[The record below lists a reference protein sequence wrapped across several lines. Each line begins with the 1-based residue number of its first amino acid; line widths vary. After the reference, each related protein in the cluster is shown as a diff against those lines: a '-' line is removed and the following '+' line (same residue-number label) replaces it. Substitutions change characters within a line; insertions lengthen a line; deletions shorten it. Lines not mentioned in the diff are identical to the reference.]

1 MKFEIQDVDAL
12 GRIGKIEV
20 NNKQM
25 ITPNL
30 FPVIH
35 PFDNVITASGLKD
48 LGAQCLFT
56 NAYIMY
62 KNKEY
67 REEILN
73 KGIHD
78 FLNYDGIIAT
88 DSGAFQQYMYNDN
101 KIEISPEEIE
111 NFQERIESDFPVILD
126 LPVQLEDTFE
136 VAESKVLLTIERAK
150 ENISRRENPKCQ
162 WIGPI
167 HGGKFPDLLKRSS
180 IEMSKLDFGIY
191 AIGGLVKAFL
201 QYQFELTL
209 KMLITVKKNIIP
221 NKPLHMFGLGLPQFF
236 SLAVACGCDLM
247 DSAAYILFAKE
258 NRYFTLSTGTKRLDE
273 LTEFPCHCPI
283 CTKYT
288 PGEVKTFEP
297 EIIVELLA
305 KHNLYLSFSEL
316 RTIRQAIRDGNLW
329 ELVETRI
336 RNHPNLVNAYRTVKN
351 NEDFFEI
358 YEKAYKNHGRLYSSV
373 ESVNRPL
380 FRRYFNKLG
389 TNYRIPK
396 EVKFLIIL
404 PELDVKGTYS
414 SEIQKWLGI
423 IDNSVFREKIHIIL
437 ASSYYGVIPNELME
451 SFPLGQH
458 EGSIEFKYQ
467 GHAHNALNNTKFF
480 FEKNHDQYD
489 KIAILIPNEYL
500 NELNELTEI
509 SKNNVIFII
518 QNYLTD
524 KFKEKV
530 FTFLTIESALGY
542 FNDGLKDDDL
552 K

>member
-12 GRIGKIEV
+12 GRIGTIDI
-20 NNKQM
+20 NNKHM

-35 PFDNVITASGLKD
+35 PFDNIITASGLKD

-62 KNKEY
+62 KNKEK
-67 REEILN
+67 REELLKN
-73 KGIHD
+73 GIHD
-78 FLNYDGIIAT
+78 ILNYDGIIAT
-88 DSGAFQQYMYNDN
+88 DSGAFQQYMYNNN
-101 KIEISPEEIE
+101 KIEIKPEEIE
-111 NFQERIESDFPVILD
+111 SFQERIESDFPVILD
-126 LPVQLEDTFE
+126 LPVQLEDPFE
-136 VAESKVLLTIERAK
+136 VAESKVLKTIERAK
-150 ENISRRENPKCQ
+150 ENIARRENENCY

-167 HGGKFPDLLKRSS
+167 HGGKFSNLLKKSS

-209 KMLITVKKNIIP
+209 NILITVKKNIIP

-258 NRYFTLSTGTKRLDE
+258 HRYFTLSTGTKRLDE
-273 LTEFPCHCPI
+273 LYEFPCHCPI

-288 PGEVKTFEP
+288 PREVKSFEP
-297 EIIVELLA
+297 KLIVELLA

-336 RNHPNLVNAYRTVKN
+336 RNHPNLVSAYRMIKKHDN
-351 NEDFFEI
+351 FFEQ
-358 YEKAYKNHGRLYSSV
+358 YEKTYKNHGRLYSSI
-373 ESVNRPL
+373 ESVNRPS
-380 FRRYFNKLG
+380 FQRYFKKLSA
-389 TNYRIPK
+389 NYRVPK
-396 EVKFLIIL
+396 EVKFLILL
-404 PELDVKGTYS
+404 PELDVKGVYS
-414 SEIQKWLGI
+414 PQIQKWLEI
-423 IDNSVFREKIHIIL
+423 IDNNAIREKIHIIL

-458 EGSIEFKYQ
+458 EGRMEIKHQ
-467 GHAHNALNNTKFF
+467 DQANNALHNTKLFF
-480 FEKNHDQYD
+480 KKNNHCYD
-489 KIAILIPNEYL
+489 KIAVLIPNEYQ
-500 NELNELTEI
+500 NEMNETTEI
-509 SKNNVIFII
+509 SKNNVIFMIKE
-518 QNYLTD
+518 YLI
-524 KFKEKV
+524 KIFKEKV
-530 FTFLTIESALGY
+530 STFLDIESILAY
-542 FNDGLKDDDL
+542 FNDGLK
-552 K
+552 

>member
-67 REEILN
+67 REEIL
-73 KGIHD
+73 I
-78 FLNYDGIIAT
+78 NYDGIIAT

-101 KIEISPEEIE
+101 KIEIKPEEIE

-136 VAESKVLLTIERAK
+136 VAESKVLKTIKRAK
-150 ENISRRENPKCQ
+150 ENISRRENQNCY

-167 HGGKFPDLLKRSS
+167 HGGKFPDLLKKSS

-201 QYQFELTL
+201 LYKFELTL
-209 KMLITVKKNIIP
+209 NILITVKKNIIP

-247 DSAAYILFAKE
+247 DSAAYILFAKQ
-258 NRYFTLSTGTKRLDE
+258 NRYFTLSTGTKRLEE
-273 LTEFPCHCPI
+273 LYEFPCHCPI

-288 PGEVKTFEP
+288 PSEVKTFEP
-297 EIIVELLA
+297 ELIVELLA
-305 KHNLYLSFSEL
+305 KHNLHLSFSEL
-316 RTIRQAIRDGNLW
+316 RTVRQAIRDGNLW

-336 RNHPNLVNAYRTVKN
+336 RNHPNLVSAYKMIKN
-351 NEDFFEI
+351 HDNFFELH
-358 YEKAYKNHGRLYSSV
+358 EKAYKNHGRLYSSV

-380 FRRYFNKLG
+380 FRRYTNKLD
-389 TNYRIPK
+389 TNYRVPK

-404 PELDVKGTYS
+404 PELDVKGVYS
-414 SEIQKWLGI
+414 PQIQKWLGI
-423 IDNSVFREKIHIIL
+423 INKNAIREKIHIIL

-458 EGSIEFKYQ
+458 EGRMDQ
-467 GHAHNALNNTKFF
+467 DHAYNALRITKFF
-480 FEKNHDQYD
+480 FEKNHDHYD

-500 NELNELTEI
+500 NELNEKAEI
-509 SKNNVIFII
+509 SKNNVIFNIKD
-518 QNYLTD
+518 YLTN

-530 FTFLTIESALGY
+530 STFFDIESALEY
-542 FNDGLKDDDL
+542 FNDGLK
-552 K
+552 

>member
-1 MKFEIQDVDAL
+1 MWIDMKFEIQDVDAL
-12 GRIGKIEV
+12 GRIGTIEI
-20 NNKQM
+20 NDKHM

-35 PFDNVITASGLKD
+35 PFENVINASGLKD

-56 NAYIMY
+56 NAYIIY
-62 KNKEY
+62 KNKEK
-67 REEILN
+67 REEILK

-78 FLNYDGIIAT
+78 FLGYDGIVAT
-88 DSGAFQQYMYNDN
+88 DSGAFQQYMYSDN

-111 NFQERIESDFPVILD
+111 SFQEKIESDFPVILD

-136 VAESKVLLTIERAK
+136 IAETKVLKTIERAK
-150 ENISRRENPKCQ
+150 ENISRRKNQNCY

-167 HGGKFPDLLKRSS
+167 HGGKFPNLLKKSS

-209 KMLITVKKNIIP
+209 EMLITVKKNIIP

-273 LTEFPCHCPI
+273 LIEFPCHCPI

-288 PGEVKTFEP
+288 PSEVRNFEP
-297 EIIVELLA
+297 ELRVELLA

-316 RTIRQAIRDGNLW
+316 RTIRQAIRDGDLW

-336 RNHPNLVNAYRTVKN
+336 RNHPNLVNAYRMIKDHD
-351 NEDFFEI
+351 DFFEL

-380 FRRYFNKLG
+380 FRRYLNKLE
-389 TNYRIPK
+389 TNYRVPK
-396 EVKFLIIL
+396 EVKYLIIL
-404 PELDVKGTYS
+404 PELDLKGTYS
-414 SEIQKWLGI
+414 PEIQKWLETI
-423 IDNSVFREKIHIIL
+423 NNDVIREEIHVIF

-458 EGSIEFKYQ
+458 EGRMEFHHQ
-467 GHAHNALNNTKFF
+467 DHAYNALYNTKFY
-480 FEKNHDQYD
+480 FEKHHANYD
-489 KIAILIPNEYL
+489 KIAILIPNDYL
-500 NELNELTEI
+500 NELNEITKI

-518 QNYLTD
+518 KDYLFN

-530 FTFLTIESALGY
+530 SSFPHIESALEY
-542 FNDGLKDDDL
+542 FNDGLK
-552 K
+552 

>member
-136 VAESKVLLTIERAK
+136 VAESKVLKTIERAK
-150 ENISRRENPKCQ
+150 ENISRRENQNCY

-209 KMLITVKKNIIP
+209 NMLITVKKNIIP

-247 DSAAYILFAKE
+247 DSAAYILFAKQ

-273 LTEFPCHCPI
+273 LIEFPCHCPI

-288 PGEVKTFEP
+288 PSEVKTFEP
-297 EIIVELLA
+297 ELIVELLA

-336 RNHPNLVNAYRTVKN
+336 RNHPNLVNAYRMIKN
-351 NEDFFEI
+351 HDNFFELH
-358 YEKAYKNHGRLYSSV
+358 EKAYKNHGRLYSSV

-380 FRRYFNKLG
+380 FRRYSNKLD
-389 TNYRIPK
+389 TNYRVPK

-404 PELDVKGTYS
+404 PELDVKGVYS
-414 SEIQKWLGI
+414 PQIQKWIEI
-423 IDNSVFREKIHIIL
+423 INNNANREKIHIIL

-458 EGSIEFKYQ
+458 EGRMEFKHQ
-467 GHAHNALNNTKFF
+467 DHAYNALSNTKLF
-480 FEKNHDQYD
+480 FEKNHDHYV
-489 KIAILIPNEYL
+489 KIAILLPNEYL
-500 NELNELTEI
+500 NELNEKTDI

-518 QNYLTD
+518 KDYLTN
-524 KFKEKV
+524 KFKEKGS
-530 FTFLTIESALGY
+530 TFLDIESVLEY
-542 FNDGLKDDDL
+542 FNDGLK
-552 K
+552 